1 MLYQYLFPLVETVGA
16 FNVFK
21 YLSFRAFGAA
31 VTALMLALFVGP
43 AIINYLKKMS
53 FGQVVREEGPES
65 HYKKSGTPT
74 MGGLIMLFA
83 LFTSM
88 LLWMNFSS
96 VSTWIVLF
104 VTVCYGVLGFVDDYK
119 KVILKNTKGV
129 TGRQKLAVQ
138 FIVAGITAW
147 LFIQFTDLN
156 SELRFP
162 FLKNITIDLGI
173 LYIPF
178 GMLVIVGTSNAANLT
193 DGLDGLLIGI
203 IIIVMVTFG
212 LLTYLAGNAIFAE
225 YLDIPY
231 VKGVGELAVFCA
243 AVAAAGLGFLW
254 FNSYPAQVFMG
265 DVGSLALGGA
275 IGTLAVATKNELLLT
290 IIGGVFVAEAL
301 SVMIQVFYFKR
312 TGKRVFRMAP
322 LHHHFEMK
330 GLPESK
336 ITIRFWITAVLLAII
351 ALATLKLR

>member
-1 MLYQYLFPLVETVGA
+1 MLYQYLFPLVDTVGA

-83 LFTSM
+83 LFISM

-104 VTVCYGVLGFVDDYK
+104 VTVCYGLLGFVDDYK
-119 KVILKNTKGV
+119 KVVLKNTKGI
-129 TGRQKLAVQ
+129 TAGQKLAAQ

-162 FLKNITIDLGI
+162 FLKNFTIDLGV

-193 DGLDGLLIGI
+193 DGLDGLLVGI
-203 IIIVMVTFG
+203 IIITMVTFG

-254 FNSYPAQVFMG
+254 FNF
-265 DVGSLALGGA
+265 L
-275 IGTLAVATKNELLLT
+275 
-290 IIGGVFVAEAL
+290 
-301 SVMIQVFYFKR
+301 
-312 TGKRVFRMAP
+312 
-322 LHHHFEMK
+322 
-330 GLPESK
+330 
-336 ITIRFWITAVLLAII
+336 
-351 ALATLKLR
+351 